1 MSSFPSLS
9 ILVLVPLLGSI
20 LVALLPS
27 KLIRAGGL
35 AVTGAALALTLFLTA
50 RFDAAIGALQFVEHW
65 AWIPGL
71 NVDYFT
77 GVDGIGMVLLLL
89 TAVVTP
95 FALLAID
102 ARTQSLKLYFVL
114 ILLLEAILFGTFT
127 ALNFIHWFIYYE
139 LSLVPVF
146 LLIRMGGGQR
156 ATSAALQFFIYT
168 LFGGL
173 AMLLGFL
180 AIHRATGVFNLVGV
194 DGGRGLAELARSG
207 ELAAKLSSTFFWTGL
222 RPCSVT
228 LLIFGSIFL
237 GLAVKV
243 PVVPF
248 HTWLPDAY
256 SEAPTPVSM
265 LMTGVLSKM
274 GVYGFLRLLLPL
286 FPETLRSLQTPLL
299 ALAALTI
306 IFSALAALAQK
317 DLKRIVAYSSINHL
331 GYCLLGMFAAAT
343 ALHGATDDRAA
354 AFNGVLLQVFN
365 HGITASALFC
375 FVGFLERRSG
385 GLRELNDFGGIRAA
399 APVLCGL
406 MGIGIFSSLGLP
418 GLNGFVGEFLIFKG
432 SFALAP
438 WTSTLSAIG
447 LFVTA
452 VFLLKMIQ
460 AVFTG
465 PLNPRW
471 HALPDLTTGE
481 RWAVAPIIGLMFI
494 LGIYPQPLI
503 RLFNT
508 TVLHLFP

>member
-1 MSSFPSLS
+1 MSSFPLLS
-9 ILVLVPLLGSI
+9 ILVLIPLLGSL
-20 LVALLPS
+20 LVALLPDR
-27 KLIRAGGL
+27 LTRYGGF
-35 AVTGAALALTLFLTA
+35 AVTGVAFALSLFLA
-50 RFDAAIGALQFVEHW
+50 ASFDAGAGALRFVEHC

-71 NVDYFT
+71 NVDYFA
-77 GVDGIGMVLLLL
+77 GVDGIGILMVLL
-89 TAVVTP
+89 TAIVTP
-95 FALLAID
+95 FALLALD
-102 ARTQSLKLYFVL
+102 ARTPPMKLYVSL
-114 ILLLEAILFGTFT
+114 ILLLQATLFGTFT
-127 ALNFIHWFIYYE
+127 ALNFIHWFVYYE

-146 LLIRMGGGQR
+146 LLIRMGGGKR

-173 AMLLGFL
+173 AMLLSFL
-180 AIHRATGVFNLVGV
+180 AMHRATGMFNLMGV
-194 DGGRGLAELARSG
+194 DGGRGLADLARSG
-207 ELAAKLSSTFFWTGL
+207 ELAAKLASTFAWSGL
-222 RPCSVT
+222 GPNTVV
-228 LLIFGSIFL
+228 LLIFCGVFL

-286 FPETLRSLQTPLL
+286 FPETLKTVQTPLL

-306 IFSALAALAQK
+306 VFSALAALAQT

-331 GYCLLGMFAAAT
+331 GYCLLGLFAAGT
-343 ALHGATDDRAA
+343 VLDGAADDRAA
-354 AFNGVLLQVFN
+354 AFNGVLLQMFN
-365 HGITASALFC
+365 HGITAAALFC
-375 FVGFLERRSG
+375 FVGFLERRSN
-385 GLRELNDFGGIRAA
+385 GLRGLEDFGGIRAV

-438 WTSTLSAIG
+438 WVSTISAAG
-447 LFVTA
+447 LFITA
-452 VFLLKMIQ
+452 VFLLKMVQ
-460 AVFTG
+460 TVFTG

-471 HALPDLTTGE
+471 LALPDLTTSE
-481 RWAVAPIIGLMFI
+481 RFVVAPIVGLMFI
-494 LGIYPQPLI
+494 LGLYPQPLI
-503 RLFNT
+503 HLFNS